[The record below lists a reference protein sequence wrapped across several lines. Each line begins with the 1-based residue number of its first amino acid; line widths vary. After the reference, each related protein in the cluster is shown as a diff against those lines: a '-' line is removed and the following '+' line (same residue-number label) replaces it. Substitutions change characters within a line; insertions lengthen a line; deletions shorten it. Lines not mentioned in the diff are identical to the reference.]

1 MKFLAPALASLC
13 VATLASDAL
22 AGGREPGSLLVYPVH
37 RSGGAP
43 GSPSNDVPAG
53 FFTVV
58 SVTNT
63 NLQPATILSLGGST
77 NVHFYYVNVDRNVFD
92 QFKPHGCSIFNRVEA
107 LTPADTLSVLTG
119 CHNATFG
126 GQEGYLVV
134 AAENPSQFQTSWS
147 HNHLIGSELVL
158 AASGLAFS
166 IEAVA
171 LQSPVAAG
179 QPTDVNSNGAYDFDG
194 VEYEALPDRLYI
206 DSFIAVQDSALAL
219 INFTGT
225 DADTNRVL
233 FSVWNDYEFPLSA
246 TLEFKCWFEAK
257 LSHISTLFTDQFLAS
272 TPNDPSS
279 LDIDCN
285 GADDV
290 ETGWAIIQ
298 SLGVRNPGG
307 SLIAADGAM
316 LGAITTGATLGIN
329 GGRLLGESKVKQAN
343 GSFAH

>member
-1 MKFLAPALASLC
+1 MKLIAPALAALC
-13 VATLASDAL
+13 MATFTADAL
-22 AGGREPGSLLVYPVH
+22 AGGREPGSLLIYPIH

-43 GSPSNDVPAG
+43 GSPTNGVAPG
-53 FFTVV
+53 FFTVL

-63 NLQPATILSLGGST
+63 NLTPATILSLGGST
-77 NVHFYYVNVDRNVFD
+77 NVHFYYVNVTKNPFD
-92 QFKPHGCSIFNRVEA
+92 QFKPYGCSIFNRVEA

-126 GQEGYLVV
+126 GQEGYVVV
-134 AAENPSQFQTSWS
+134 AAENPSLFQTAWS
-147 HNHLIGSELVL
+147 HNHLLGSELVL
-158 AASGLAFS
+158 AASGLAYS
-166 IEAVA
+166 IEAIA
-171 LQSPVAAG
+171 LKSPVAAG
-179 QPTDVNSNGAYDFDG
+179 GPTDVNANLAFDFDG
-194 VEYEALPDRLYI
+194 VEYEPLADRLYI
-206 DSFIAVQDSALAL
+206 DSFIAIQESALTL

-225 DADTNRVL
+225 DADTNRVW

-257 LSHISTLFTDQFLAS
+257 LSHISTLFTDSFLAS
-272 TPNDPSS
+272 TPNDYSE

-285 GADDV
+285 GSDDV

-307 SLIAADGAM
+307 QLIAADGA
-316 LGAITTGATLGIN
+316 LAGAITTGVGSLIN
-329 GGRLLGESKVKQAN
+329 GGRLLGESSAKQTN

>member
-1 MKFLAPALASLC
+1 MKIFAPILAAAC
-13 VATLASDAL
+13 VASLASDAL

-43 GSPSNDVPAG
+43 GTPSNGVAPG

-63 NLQPATILSLGGST
+63 NLNPATILSLGGST
-77 NVHFYYVNVDRNVFD
+77 NVHFYYVNVSRNQYN
-92 QFKPHGCSIFNRVEA
+92 QFEPYGCSIFNRVEP

-134 AAENPSQFQTSWS
+134 AAENPALFQTSWS
-147 HNHLIGSELVL
+147 HNHLLGSELVL
-158 AASGLAFS
+158 AASGLSFS
-166 IEAVA
+166 VEAVA
-171 LQSPVAAG
+171 LKSPVAAG

-194 VEYEALPDRLYI
+194 VEYEALPDLLYI
-206 DSFIAVQDSALAL
+206 DSFIAIQDSALTL

-225 DADTNRVL
+225 DADKNRVL
-233 FSVWNDYEFPLSA
+233 LSVWNDYEFPLSA
-246 TLEFKCWFEAK
+246 TVEFKCWFEAR
-257 LSHISTLFTDQFLAS
+257 LSQVSTLFTEQFLRS
-272 TPNDPSS
+272 TPNDPNE
-279 LDIDCN
+279 LDISCD
-285 GADDV
+285 GYHDL
-290 ETGWAIIQ
+290 ETGWVSIE

-307 SLIAADGAM
+307 QLIAADGAM
-316 LGAITTGATLGIN
+316 LGAITTGVGSLIN
-329 GGRLLGESKVKQAN
+329 GGRLLAESVVKQTN